1 MTVRRRDL
9 FALDFARRS
18 QPSTSW
24 LRVHRTAMA
33 CRFEVTLP
41 PADAGQVDAAR
52 EALNEADRIEALLTV
67 FRDTS
72 EVARLNR
79 ECASAD
85 VRTLPEVFDLLQRCA
100 RLHAETG
107 GAFDVTST
115 PLSRTWGF
123 LRREGRMPKG
133 DEIDAARALVGLDR
147 VTLDSTA
154 MTVRFAVSGMAL
166 NFGAIGKGY
175 AVDRMGGL
183 LRARTVRHALVSAG
197 GSSVLAIGGH
207 GRGWTI
213 DIRSP
218 RVASGR
224 IARLYLRDG
233 ALGTSGA
240 GEQFVVVDGK
250 RYGHVIDPRTGWPA
264 HGVVSASVITADA
277 ARADALSTAFLIG
290 GPELARRYCDAH
302 PETMALLLGAAATE
316 LEVFGWFPGATVMR
330 SRAGAV

>member
-9 FALDFARRS
+9 FALDFSRRS
-18 QPSTSW
+18 QPSASW

-41 PADAGQVDAAR
+41 PADANQVDAAK
-52 EALNEADRIEALLTV
+52 EALDEADRIERLLTV

-72 EVARLNR
+72 EVSRLNR
-79 ECASAD
+79 ESAGSA
-85 VRTLPEVFDLLQRCA
+85 VRTDPEVFDLLERCA

-123 LRREGRMPKG
+123 LRREGRVPASR
-133 DEIDAARALVGLDR
+133 EIDATRALVGMDR
-147 VTLDSTA
+147 VTLDPRALS
-154 MTVRFAVSGMAL
+154 VRFARPGMAL

-183 LRARTVRHALVSAG
+183 LRARSVRHALVSAG
-197 GSSVLAIGGH
+197 GSSVLAVGGH
-207 GRGWTI
+207 GRGWSI

-240 GEQFVVVDGK
+240 GEQFVVVDGT

-264 HGVVSASVITADA
+264 RGVASASVITGDA
-277 ARADALSTAFLIG
+277 TRADALSTAFLIG

-302 PETMALLLGAAATE
+302 PETMAVLLSESGSQ
-316 LEVFGWFPGATVMR
+316 LEVCGRFSGVTVVR
-330 SRAGAV
+330 GSI

>member
-9 FALDFARRS
+9 FALDFPRRS
-18 QPSTSW
+18 PAATSW

-41 PADAGQVDAAR
+41 PADADQVDAAR
-52 EALNEADRIEALLTV
+52 DALNEADRIEALLTV

-72 EVARLNR
+72 EVVRLNR
-79 ECASAD
+79 ECASAP
-85 VRTLPEVFDLLQRCA
+85 VRTVPEVFDLLQRCA
-100 RLHAETG
+100 RLHADTG

-133 DEIDAARALVGLDR
+133 PEIDAARALVGTDR
-147 VTLDSTA
+147 VALDSA
-154 MTVRFAVSGMAL
+154 GMTVRFAVSGMAL

-175 AVDRMGGL
+175 AVDRMGAL
-183 LRARTVRHALVSAG
+183 LRARSVRHALVSAG
-197 GSSVLAIGGH
+197 GSSVLAVGGQ
-207 GRGWTI
+207 GRGWPV

-218 RVASGR
+218 RVTSRR
-224 IARLYLRDG
+224 IARVYLRDG

-277 ARADALSTAFLIG
+277 TRADALSTAFLIG
-290 GPELARRYCDAH
+290 GSDLARRYCDTH
-302 PETMALLLGAAATE
+302 PDTM
-316 LEVFGWFPGATVMR
+316 
-330 SRAGAV
+330 

>member
-9 FALDFARRS
+9 FALDFTRRA
-18 QPSTSW
+18 QPAASW
-24 LRVHRTAMA
+24 LRIHRTAMA

-41 PADAGQVDAAR
+41 PADADRLDVAR
-52 EALNEADRIEALLTV
+52 EALNEADRIESLLTV

-72 EVARLNR
+72 EVSRLNR
-79 ECASAD
+79 ECATAP
-85 VRTLPEVFDLLQRCA
+85 VRAEAEVFDLLERCA

-107 GAFDVTST
+107 GAFDVTSA

-123 LRREGRMPKG
+123 LRREGRVPTCQ
-133 DEIDAARALVGLDR
+133 EIDAARALVGTDR
-147 VTLDSTA
+147 VMLDPLA
-154 MTVRFAVSGMAL
+154 LTVRFATPGMAL

-175 AVDRMGGL
+175 AVDRMAGL

-197 GSSVLAIGGH
+197 GSSVLAVGGQ
-207 GRGWTI
+207 GRGWPI

-224 IARLYLRDG
+224 IARLYVRDG

-240 GEQFVVVDGK
+240 GEQFVVVDST

-264 HGVVSASVITADA
+264 RGVVSASVITADA
-277 ARADALSTAFLIG
+277 TRADALSTAFLIG
-290 GPELARRYCDAH
+290 GPGLARRYCDTH
-302 PETMALLLGAAATE
+302 LETMALLLGEPGGE
-316 LEVFGWFPGATVMR
+316 LEVFGRFSGVTVVPG
-330 SRAGAV
+330 

>member
-9 FALDFARRS
+9 FALDFSRRTP
-18 QPSTSW
+18 PSTSW

-41 PADAGQVDAAR
+41 PADANQVDAAKD
-52 EALNEADRIEALLTV
+52 ALDEADRIERLLTV

-72 EVARLNR
+72 EVSRLNR
-79 ECASAD
+79 ESAIAA
-85 VRTLPEVFDLLQRCA
+85 VRTDPEVFDLLERCA

-123 LRREGRMPKG
+123 LRREGRVPASR
-133 DEIDAARALVGLDR
+133 EIDATRTLVGMHR
-147 VTLDSTA
+147 VTLDPLTLS
-154 MTVRFAVSGMAL
+154 VRFARPGMAL

-175 AVDRMGGL
+175 AVDRMGDM
-183 LRARTVRHALVSAG
+183 LRSRMARHALVSAG
-197 GSSVLAIGGH
+197 GSSVLAVGGH
-207 GRGWTI
+207 GRGWPI

-224 IARLYLRDG
+224 IARLHLRDG

-240 GEQFVVVDGK
+240 GEQFVVVDGT

-264 HGVVSASVITADA
+264 RGVASASVITGDA
-277 ARADALSTAFLIG
+277 TRADALSTAFLIG
-290 GPELARRYCDAH
+290 GPELARHYCDAH
-302 PETMALLLGAAATE
+302 PETMAVLLSDAGQ
-316 LEVFGWFPGATVMR
+316 LEVCGRFTGVTVAR
-330 SRAGAV
+330 G

>member
-9 FALDFARRS
+9 FGLDFSRRS
-18 QPSTSW
+18 QPATSW

-52 EALNEADRIEALLTV
+52 DALNEADRIEALLTV

-72 EVARLNR
+72 EVSRLNR
-79 ECASAD
+79 ECGAAG
-85 VRTLPEVFDLLQRCA
+85 VPTVGEVFDLLQRCA

-123 LRREGRMPKG
+123 LRREGRLPKPG
-133 DEIDAARALVGLDR
+133 EIDAALTLVGSDR
-147 VTLDSTA
+147 VALDPQA
-154 MTVRFAVSGMAL
+154 LTVRFAAPGMAL

-175 AVDRMGGL
+175 AVDRMGAL

-197 GSSVLAIGGH
+197 GSSVLAVGGH
-207 GRGWTI
+207 GRGWAI
-213 DIRSP
+213 DIRSA

-224 IARLYLRDG
+224 IARIYLRDG

-240 GEQFVVVDGK
+240 GEQFVVVDGQ

-264 HGVVSASVITADA
+264 RGVVSASVITGDA
-277 ARADALSTAFLIG
+277 TRADALSTAFLIG

-302 PETMALLLGAAATE
+302 PETLALLLGEASGE
-316 LEVFGWFPGATVMR
+316 LAMFGRFSGVTVVP
-330 SRAGAV
+330 AQ